1 MINFFKKVSIASII
15 TSIAFGILGLIIL
28 FNPDETISF
37 FSLTLCIIILISG
50 IAKLI
55 RYIAL
60 RKDSDLSNFDLI
72 YGIIA
77 IIISI
82 IMLANIGAF
91 LTIIRV
97 ILGIWIAYT
106 GVVKLIYA
114 LNLKNLDSQ
123 SWIAVL
129 IMAII
134 TIIAGTYIAIDSSIL
149 IMVFGAILV
158 VCAIIDIIEQVIF
171 MFNVNKFIN

>member
-1 MINFFKKVSIASII
+1 MINFFKKVSIVSII

-37 FSLTLCIIILISG
+37 FSLTLCIIIMISG

-55 RYIAL
+55 SYIAL
-60 RKDSDLSNFDLI
+60 RKNSDLSNFDLI

-77 IIISI
+77 IVISI

-97 ILGIWIAYT
+97 IIGIWIAYT
-106 GVVKLIYA
+106 GVMKLIYA
-114 LNLKNLDSQ
+114 LNLKNIGVT
-123 SWIAVL
+123 SWLAIL
-129 IMAII
+129 IMSIL
-134 TIIAGTYIAIDSSIL
+134 TIFAGIYISIDSSIL
-149 IMVFGAILV
+149 IMVFGALIV
-158 VCAIIDIIEQVIF
+158 AYAIIDIIEQVIF
-171 MFNVNKFIN
+171 MIMRKM

>member
-1 MINFFKKVSIASII
+1 MINFFKKVSIVSII

-37 FSLTLCIIILISG
+37 FSLTLCIIIMISG

-55 RYIAL
+55 SYIAL
-60 RKDSDLSNFDLI
+60 RKNSDLSNFDLI

-82 IMLANIGAF
+82 IMLANIDAF

-106 GVVKLIYA
+106 GVMKLIYA
-114 LNLKNLDSQ
+114 LNLKNLGVT
-123 SWIAVL
+123 SWFAVL
-129 IMAII
+129 IMSIL
-134 TIIAGTYIAIDSSIL
+134 TIFAGIYISINSSIL
-149 IMVFGAILV
+149 IMVFGALIV
-158 VCAIIDIIEQVIF
+158 AYAIIDIIEQVIF
-171 MFNVNKFIN
+171 MINVNKFIN

>member
-1 MINFFKKVSIASII
+1 MINFFKKVSIVSII

-37 FSLTLCIIILISG
+37 FSLTLCIIIMISG

-55 RYIAL
+55 SYIAL
-60 RKDSDLSNFDLI
+60 RKNSDLSNFDLI

-82 IMLANIGAF
+82 IMLANIDAF

-97 ILGIWIAYT
+97 IIGIWIAYT
-106 GVVKLIYA
+106 GVMKLIYA
-114 LNLKNLDSQ
+114 LNLKNIGVT
-123 SWIAVL
+123 SWLAIL
-129 IMAII
+129 IMSIL
-134 TIIAGTYIAIDSSIL
+134 TIFAGIYISIDSSIL
-149 IMVFGAILV
+149 IMVFGALIV
-158 VCAIIDIIEQVIF
+158 AYAIIDIIEQVIF
-171 MFNVNKFIN
+171 MINVNKFIN

>member
-1 MINFFKKVSIASII
+1 MINFFKKVSIVSII

-37 FSLTLCIIILISG
+37 FSLTLCIIIMISG

-55 RYIAL
+55 SYIAI
-60 RKDSDLSNFDLI
+60 RKNSDLSNFDLI

-77 IIISI
+77 IVISI

-97 ILGIWIAYT
+97 IIGIWIAYT
-106 GVVKLIYA
+106 GVMKLIYA
-114 LNLKNLDSQ
+114 LNLKNIGVT
-123 SWIAVL
+123 SWLAIL
-129 IMAII
+129 IMSIL
-134 TIIAGTYIAIDSSIL
+134 TIFAGIYISIDSSIL
-149 IMVFGAILV
+149 IMVFGALIV
-158 VCAIIDIIEQVIF
+158 AYAIIDIIEQVIF
-171 MFNVNKFIN
+171 MINVNKFIN

>member
-1 MINFFKKVSIASII
+1 MINFFKKVSIVSII

-37 FSLTLCIIILISG
+37 FSLTLCIIIMISG

-55 RYIAL
+55 SYIAL
-60 RKDSDLSNFDLI
+60 RKNSDLSNFDLI

-82 IMLANIGAF
+82 IMLANIDAF

-106 GVVKLIYA
+106 GVMKLIYA
-114 LNLKNLDSQ
+114 LNLKNIGVT
-123 SWIAVL
+123 SWFAVL
-129 IMAII
+129 IMSIL
-134 TIIAGTYIAIDSSIL
+134 TIFAGIYISINSSIL
-149 IMVFGAILV
+149 IMVFGALIV
-158 VCAIIDIIEQVIF
+158 AYAIIDIIEQVIF
-171 MFNVNKFIN
+171 MINVNKFIN

>member
-15 TSIAFGILGLIIL
+15 TSIAFAILGFIIL
-28 FNPDETISF
+28 FNPNETISF
-37 FSLTLCIIILISG
+37 FSLTLCIIIMISG